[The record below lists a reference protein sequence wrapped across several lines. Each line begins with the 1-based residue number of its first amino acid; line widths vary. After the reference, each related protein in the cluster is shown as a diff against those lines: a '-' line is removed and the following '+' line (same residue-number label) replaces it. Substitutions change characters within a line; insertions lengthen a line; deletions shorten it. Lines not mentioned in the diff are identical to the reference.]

1 MSPNSRVRQRAV
13 PVSPWW
19 IVSGTLVQSVVP
31 NGMLLVS
38 MKRSQPLARNMADRP
53 AAAVKTPLSPVFRLF
68 TFNDTHCGGV
78 AEPRSNRFVCDSALE
93 GTGFEPSV
101 PPRTERPW
109 EGPQVDPRDLGPD
122 LSWFH

>member
-1 MSPNSRVRQRAV
+1 
-13 PVSPWW
+13 
-19 IVSGTLVQSVVP
+19 
-31 NGMLLVS
+31 MLLVS

-68 TFNDTHCGGV
+68 TFNDTRCGSV